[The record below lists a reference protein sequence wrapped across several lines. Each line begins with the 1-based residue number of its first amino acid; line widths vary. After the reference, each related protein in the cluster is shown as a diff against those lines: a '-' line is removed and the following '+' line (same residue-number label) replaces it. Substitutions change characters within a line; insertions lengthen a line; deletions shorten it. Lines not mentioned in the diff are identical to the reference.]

1 MQKISHV
8 LLLSFSLFLIFETA
22 GASAADAYRTA
33 PGFILTAS
41 RYSELQGWA
50 EDRVSDLFEGLKGAC
65 ERLLQRRPEELVGP
79 EGVAG
84 LVADWQEPCAE
95 LLAAA
100 GEEGPLRRAIERT
113 LLPMQISDL
122 GQPAEVVAVGDFV
135 VSGSQQRTE
144 QFRFPLYKKPA
155 DLVSVRTSDL
165 DPSLPTA
172 LLFGKLE
179 AGRLIPYP
187 TRGEI
192 MDGALKNK
200 KLELVWLADPV
211 TAFEIEQRRGAVIQL
226 ADGGTMRVVVA
237 GYNGRPQLHLGQLLF
252 TNKYKFLK
260 FRGRKPQP
268 DTTIGAAIEW
278 LKENP
283 EQAPAIL
290 AQNERISFFREV
302 DAATSSW
309 GFPLIPRRSV
319 TVDAR
324 FLPVGVP
331 FWVNLV
337 DGSGHDVNRLL
348 VSHDSGGQTYRARK
362 LELYTADRPMQAE
375 GNAWLLLPQAAVA
388 RLERVVPPGVDISG
402 GGTSRVK

>member
-65 ERLLQRRPEELVGP
+65 ERLMQRRPEELVGP

-192 MDGALKNK
+192 MDGALKDK

-278 LKENP
+278 LRENP

-331 FWVNLV
+331 FWVNLA
-337 DGSGHDVNRLL
+337 DGSGHDVKRLL
-348 VSHDSGGQTYRARK
+348 VSHDSGGQASRARK
-362 LELYTADRPMQAE
+362 VELYTVEPMQAH

-388 RLERVVPPGVDISG
+388 RLGRVVPPGVDTSG
-402 GGTSRVK
+402 AGTSRVK